1 MCPMKTTPLL
11 FSRFA
16 VGFLVV
22 FFGSCASAQD
32 WAKAK
37 LEQSPRHLE
46 WKTLKHDGREVGCF
60 VGYPEVNHKAT
71 AVVVIHDIWGMSH
84 WARGM
89 VDDLAAAG
97 YIAVAPDLLWGAG
110 PGKGGTSEF
119 ANDAIPLAIRA
130 LPADQITADL
140 AAAVQYA
147 ANLPSCNGKV
157 AVVGFCW
164 GGSESFRFATNNSA
178 IKTAFVFYG
187 DGPTRDA
194 DLERIA
200 CPIIAFYAENDMR
213 INATVPVTTDQMKRL
228 GKSYHTEFY
237 PGSGHGFMKAGQ
249 APAPAPDADTQ
260 VQERY
265 IANKAARNAAW
276 SRLISSLKSL

>member
-1 MCPMKTTPLL
+1 MKTTPL
-11 FSRFA
+11 FPIWFA
-16 VGFLVV
+16 LGFLAV
-22 FFGSCASAQD
+22 FAGSHALAQD
-32 WAKAK
+32 WARAK

-46 WKTLKHDGREVGCF
+46 WKTLKQDGRELACF

-84 WARGM
+84 WARSM

-110 PGKGGTSEF
+110 PGKGGTAEF

-130 LPADQITADL
+130 LSADQITADVS
-140 AAAVQYA
+140 AAVRYA
-147 ANLPSCNGKV
+147 ATLPSCNGKV

-164 GGSESFRFATNNSA
+164 GGSESFRFATNTSA
-178 IKTAFVFYG
+178 IKAAFVFYG

-194 DLERIA
+194 DLERIV
-200 CPIIAFYAENDMR
+200 CPVIAYYAENDMR

-228 GKSYHTEFY
+228 GKIYRPEFY

-249 APAPAPDADTQ
+249 APAPASDADVQ
-260 VQERY
+260 AQERY
-265 IANKAARNAAW
+265 VANKAARNAAW
-276 SRLISSLKSL
+276 SRLLSTLRSL